1 MSMYFKDSEFA
12 CRCCGELPPNGINS
26 VLLEKLDTLREMACE
41 PVYVTCGY
49 RCPKHNAEVGGVP
62 NSQHTLGTACDIYCN
77 NLSVDELAELAKVAG
92 FDGIGRYYKQ
102 EFVHVDV
109 RSNGCEPAVYQWTD

>member
-12 CRCCGELPPNGINS
+12 CRCCGELPPNGMNS

-49 RCPKHNAEVGGVP
+49 RCPKHNAEVGGVRRRRRFKP
-62 NSQHTLGTACDIYCN
+62 PVPSVTIIKQRLDSVFSFTKERHIFFTAFFKNI
-77 NLSVDELAELAKVAG
+77 
-92 FDGIGRYYKQ
+92 F
-102 EFVHVDV
+102 F
-109 RSNGCEPAVYQWTD
+109 